1 MNNLTKLTLTL
12 LAACAT
18 APMLLGQAA
27 ANRNTSAQ
35 SAQQQAQPT
44 TRQAAQQEQPP
55 RNANANMGVLESNV
69 FIIKHRDPN
78 EILKIIK
85 GLGSHHAFANME
97 ANEMQEIKTITV
109 KDHPEN
115 IQAIINAL
123 KILDVP
129 VVAVETVD
137 LQLRVDIIWAST
149 KFFPGEAVPSNLS
162 DVVSALS
169 KTLSYKEYRMGGT
182 YMIRSRGQG
191 NNTLFGEIK
200 VPDGGKAPLI
210 CYFNAQSFEKDAGV
224 LNSQFIISSSM
235 NRISSDISL
244 EDGKK
249 IVVGT
254 SLLGDFAMIAV
265 VSMEKIR

>member
-12 LAACAT
+12 LAACT
-18 APMLLGQAA
+18 AVPMLLGQTA

-35 SAQQQAQPT
+35 STQQQAQP
-44 TRQAAQQEQPP
+44 TRQAAQQEQQPYSM
-55 RNANANMGVLESNV
+55 RNLESNI

-78 EILKIIK
+78 ELLKIIK
-85 GLGSHHAFANME
+85 VLGSNSPLAAMQ

-109 KDHPEN
+109 RDYSEN
-115 IQAIINAL
+115 IRVIMDAI

-129 VVAVETVD
+129 VAAVENVE

-149 KFFPGEAVPSNLS
+149 RTFVGDPVPSNLS

-169 KTLSYKEYRMGGT
+169 KTLSYTQFRQGAT
-182 YMIRSRGQG
+182 YTLRSKGQG
-191 NNTLFGEIK
+191 INYVTGKLKWPNSEDDVTL
-200 VPDGGKAPLI
+200 DSS
-210 CYFNAQSFEKDAGV
+210 CYFNSQNFVKETGV
-224 LNSQFIISSSM
+224 LHSQFIFTYNTS
-235 NRISSDISL
+235 RINSDISL
-244 EDGKK
+244 KNGEK

-254 SLLGDFAMIAV
+254 TLVGDIAMVAV